1 MKVGGG
7 LSLESLLTPL
17 SPYESLG
24 GDWTIFLFLFYVIW
38 QQHNIFKNDWDRGVF
53 KIGK

>member
-1 MKVGGG
+1 MKVDGG

-24 GDWTIFLFLFYVIW
+24 GDWTIFLFVFYVIW
-38 QQHNIFKNDWDRGVF
+38 QQQKEFQEWLGYRGS
-53 KIGK
+53 